1 MQRLFNYAFLGIIGL
16 SLLAQTAR
24 FGLGMSGNS
33 SAFLASITEGL
44 GLAIVPGTALAVLKF
59 LLYTNCS
66 FRDAGARLL
75 AGCYA
80 LIMLWPALLA
90 GVALMTAVDGMT
102 EPAADGG
109 WRELRVPNAVES
121 NSYLE
126 GESWAKAHAPRFHRD
141 CKGNDA
147 FIRGCTATIRAQRQE
162 QARAGAD
169 WAQQNQPQFASICR
183 GTPDFIQGCRTWYFQ
198 QPSAA
203 RPAGRGPFGTSTTA
217 ECIVEVNA
225 NYEVMRELDLL
236 DGNASGPELVRRE
249 QWVPDLARCEQLDRT
264 R

>member
-24 FGLGMSGNS
+24 FGLAMSGNAS
-33 SAFLASITEGL
+33 TFLAGVAEAL

-59 LLYTNCS
+59 MLYTIRS

-80 LIMLWPALLA
+80 LIMLWPVVLGGIVLA
-90 GVALMTAVDGMT
+90 TAVDGMT
-102 EPAADGG
+102 APAADGRG
-109 WRELRVPNAVES
+109 RELRVPNPAETD
-121 NSYLE
+121 SYLE
-126 GESWAKAHAPRFHRD
+126 GESWAKGHGPRFYRD
-141 CKGNDA
+141 CKGNHD
-147 FIRGCTATIRAQRQE
+147 FTRGCAAWIRAQRQD
-162 QARAGAD
+162 QARAGSE
-169 WAQQNQPQFASICR
+169 WAQQNRPALASLCR
-183 GTPDFIQGCRTWYFQ
+183 GTPDFMLGCRTWYYQ

-203 RPAGRGPFGTSTTA
+203 RASGRGPFGTRTTA

-225 NYEVMRELDLL
+225 NYEAMRELDLL
-236 DGNASGPELVRRE
+236 DGNERAPEVTRRR
-249 QWVPDLARCEQLDRT
+249 QWEPDLLQCEQLDRL